1 MCILIKTEQP
11 YQTICCICENL
22 RVFLKWLF
30 VALITG
36 GLIGGVGS
44 LFHIALNYATELRI
58 THGWMIWLL
67 PLAGVLIV
75 FLYRLC
81 NIREPRGTDLVI
93 EAVRTSEELPAIMAP
108 LIFVS
113 TILTHLCGGSAGRE
127 GAVLQIGGS
136 IGNKLGKCMRLD
148 DEKSKNIMIMCGM
161 SAAFSALFGTPVT
174 ATVFSMELISV
185 GVMYYAALVPCAVSA
200 VIALEVAR
208 ACGVAPEAFQ
218 VYGIPDTNIGSI
230 SRVLVLSLLCAG
242 LSIVFCFCLHQA
254 GRLYKKYLSN
264 QYLRAAAG
272 GALVLLLVLVFQ
284 TREYLGAGMDVI
296 ERSIQGEA
304 LPWAFALKLLFTAVT
319 LGAGYKGG
327 EIVPGFFVGATFGCV
342 VGGFL
347 GLHPSFGAAL
357 GLVALFCG
365 VTNCPITALML
376 AFELFHFTGVLFFL
390 LAVAVSYMLSGYFSL
405 YSAQKFVYA
414 KTRPEFINRCAH

>member
-1 MCILIKTEQP
+1 MIKTEQP
-11 YQTICCICENL
+11 YQMIRCICENL
-22 RVFLKWLF
+22 GVFLKWLF
-30 VALITG
+30 VAVITG

-44 LFHIALNYATELRI
+44 LFHIALNYSTELRI

-67 PLAGVLIV
+67 PLAGLLIV
-75 FLYRLC
+75 LFYRLC
-81 NIREPRGTDLVI
+81 RIREPRGTDLVI

-108 LIFVS
+108 LIFAS
-113 TILTHLCGGSAGRE
+113 TVLTHLCGGSAGRE

-136 IGNKLGKCMRLD
+136 IGNTLGKCMRLN

-185 GVMYYAALVPCAVSA
+185 GVMYYAALVPCTVSA
-200 VIALEVAR
+200 VIALEVSR
-208 ACGVAPEAFQ
+208 ACGVAPETFRI
-218 VYGIPDTNIGSI
+218 YGVPDANFGSI
-230 SRVLVLSLLCAG
+230 AGVLMLSLLCAG

-272 GALVLLLVLVFQ
+272 GVLVLLLVLVFR
-284 TREYLGAGMDVI
+284 TRDYLGAGMDVI

-327 EIVPGFFVGATFGCV
+327 EIVPSFFVGATFGCV
-342 VGGFL
+342 VGDFL

-405 YSAQKFVYA
+405 YSAQKFVYG
-414 KTRPEFINRCAH
+414 KTKPELINRCAH